1 MYGSLRFPA
10 TKRTTVREGG
20 LYDPLPMKPSFR
32 RTLPNAITLARLGLA
47 VLFFLLLE
55 RIDRTAAAPEVARL
69 GAWGMAV
76 FAVAALSDIL
86 DGYLARRWNT
96 VTAFGRVMDPLVD
109 KMLVLGGFI
118 YLASPLFAPVEGG
131 MIGSGIAAW
140 MVVVIL
146 LRELLVTG
154 LRSFVESRGV
164 AFPAD
169 WSGKIKMFVQ
179 SFCVGACV
187 FVGTQADPP
196 AWQVHARDWSTYA
209 TVVLTVLSSL
219 TYIQRAL
226 TVPRERPTTG
236 QAHAGGRA

>member
-1 MYGSLRFPA
+1 MARSDFPQASARPRGS
-10 TKRTTVREGG
+10 GG
-20 LYDPLPMKPSFR
+20 LYDPFPMQASIR
-32 RTLPNAITLARLGLA
+32 RTLPNTITLARLGLA

-55 RIDRTAAAPEVARL
+55 RIDRGAPGAEVARL
-69 GAWGMAV
+69 GAWGMGI

-86 DGYLARRWNT
+86 DGYLARRWNS

-118 YLASPLFAPVEGG
+118 YLASPLFAPLEGG
-131 MIGSGIAAW
+131 MIGSGIAPW

-169 WSGKIKMFVQ
+169 WSGKLKMFVQ

-187 FVGTQADPP
+187 FVGTQSEPP
-196 AWQVHARDWSTYA
+196 AWQVLVRDWSTYL
-209 TVVLTVLSSL
+209 TVVLTLLSSL
-219 TYIQRAL
+219 TYIHRAL
-226 TVPRERPTTG
+226 TVPQRRPEALDARTEER
-236 QAHAGGRA
+236 R

>member
-10 TKRTTVREGG
+10 TKRTTFGEGG
-20 LYDPLPMKPSFR
+20 LYDPVPMQASIQ

-47 VLFFLLLE
+47 VLFFVLLE
-55 RIDRTAAAPEVARL
+55 RLDRSAPAEETARL
-69 GAWGMAV
+69 GAWGMGV
-76 FAVAALSDIL
+76 FAVAALSDIV

-131 MIGSGIAAW
+131 MVGSGIAAW

-187 FVGTQADPP
+187 FVGTQAEPP
-196 AWQVHARDWSTYA
+196 AWQVFARDWSTYA

-219 TYIQRAL
+219 TYIHRAL
-226 TVPRERPTTG
+226 AVPRESRAVG
-236 QAHAGGRA
+236 SASGGRP